1 MGILNQRDVFSS
13 KWITAE
19 ITDASQRLHY
29 VPIKQTLGD
38 YFLAMI
44 NKQLYCFTLKG
55 AIIKTY
61 RQNQNLVKSFRK
73 IEYDT
78 SHYKP
83 VSTSDNKA
91 LELFL
96 KENSLPKVDGK
107 MFDLMKVLST
117 REKDKEKKRQTEE
130 ETIVKEEVFQP
141 HKLKDLV
148 KELEERAKKN
158 KEPNEYTEKIQNV
171 INFLEHLKANE
182 IVTPCRPV
190 TDFIEG
196 NLITTDAQFL
206 GTIVSH
212 YQRTDIEHKK
222 ITNTEMGAK
231 HAWTKI
237 IALLAVVGI
246 IIGLILYIVM
256 SGAISIP
263 GITTSFKAPTADQ
276 LLGKYDTP
284 ESLKAAVDRGEI
296 KYGDLPAQFKKMV
309 DAVKLPTVTP
319 QQHSVEIGAT
329 P

>member
-1 MGILNQRDVFSS
+1 MGILNQKDVFSS

-38 YFLAMI
+38 YFLATI
-44 NKQLYCFTLKG
+44 NKQLYCFTLKD
-55 AIIKTY
+55 AVIKTY

-91 LELFL
+91 LQLFL

-107 MFDLMKVLST
+107 MFDMLKVLST
-117 REKDKEKKRQTEE
+117 REKEAKQGLEGER
-130 ETIVKEEVFQP
+130 ETFEP
-141 HKLKDLV
+141 HKLQELV
-148 KELEERAKKN
+148 KELEDRAKKK
-158 KEPNEYTEKIQNV
+158 KESNEYTQKIQNV
-171 INFLEHLKANE
+171 INFLEHLNTSE
-182 IVTPCRPV
+182 IVTPCRPI

-222 ITNTEMGAK
+222 ITNTELGAK
-231 HAWTKI
+231 HAWFKI
-237 IALLAVVGI
+237 IALVAIIGI
-246 IIGLILYIVM
+246 IIALIAYIIL
-256 SGAISIP
+256 SGAITIP
-263 GITTSFKAPTADQ
+263 GITTSFNAPTQ
-276 LLGKYDTP
+276 EEILGKYSSP
-284 ESLKAAVDRGEI
+284 EQLKAAVDRGEV
-296 KYGDLPAQFKKMV
+296 KYSDLPAQFKKMV
-309 DAVKLPTVTP
+309 DSVKLPTLTP
-319 QQHSVEIGAT
+319 KDFSVNIGQ
-329 P
+329 